1 MNGSP
6 FPDLTATEGNH
17 KKGSIM
23 NYASSN
29 KLSKLTAVSAL
40 FLTIGMVGEASAAV
54 CVGNCGTLGA
64 NGVVTASPQGGD
76 YNYVSTSGG
85 INLGSVDLN
94 LGSEQTGSTYSLPF
108 IGTAGDALEFY
119 FNFVT
124 SDGAGFADYA
134 FVKLSGPST
143 DITLFTART
152 TPSGNTVPGFGMP
165 PISPGVTIAPATVTI
180 TAGGPAW
187 SPLGGSSGTCYSGG
201 CGYTG
206 WVEATYELVG
216 TGNYTLLFG
225 TVNWLDGAYQTGL
238 AFDGITV
245 GGVPVDPNP
254 NPTPEPATLALL
266 GLGLAGLG
274 AMRRRKTA

>member
-1 MNGSP
+1 MS
-6 FPDLTATEGNH
+6 DTSS
-17 KKGSIM
+17 KKL
-23 NYASSN
+23 N
-29 KLSKLTAVSAL
+29 KLTAISAL
-40 FLTIGMVGEASAAV
+40 FLSLGMVGGASAAV
-54 CVGNCGTLGA
+54 CVGTCGTLGA

-76 YNYVSTSGG
+76 YTYVSTSSG
-85 INLGSVDLN
+85 INLGSADLN
-94 LGSEQTGSTYSLPF
+94 LGSETTGSTYSFSFL
-108 IGTAGDALEFY
+108 GNAGDALKFY

-134 FVKLSGPST
+134 FVNLTGPSSAL
-143 DITLFTART
+143 TLFTART

-165 PISPGVTIAPATVTI
+165 AISPGVTVNPATVTVI
-180 TAGGPAW
+180 PGGPAW

-206 WVEATYELVG
+206 WVEATYTLVDPG
-216 TGNYTLLFG
+216 TYTILFG
-225 TVNWLDGAYQTGL
+225 TVNWIDSAYQTGL

-245 GGVPVDPNP
+245 GGVPVDP

>member
-1 MNGSP
+1 MNV
-6 FPDLTATEGNH
+6 ATS
-17 KKGSIM
+17 KKI
-23 NYASSN
+23 
-29 KLSKLTAVSAL
+29 SKLTAISAL
-40 FLTIGMVGEASAAV
+40 FLSFGMAGGASASV
-54 CVGNCGTLGA
+54 CVGTCGTLGA
-64 NGVVTASPQGGD
+64 DGVVTASPQGGN
-76 YNYVSTSGG
+76 YNYVSTNGG
-85 INLGSVDLN
+85 VAVADLN
-94 LGSEQTGSTYSLPF
+94 LGSETNGSTYSFSFL
-108 IGTAGDALEFY
+108 GNAGDALKFY

-134 FVKLSGPST
+134 FVNLNGPSSNL
-143 DITLFTART
+143 TLFTART

-165 PISPGVTIAPATVTI
+165 AISPGVAVNPATVTVI
-180 TAGGPAW
+180 PGGPAW

-206 WVEATYELVG
+206 WVEATYTLADTG
-216 TGNYTLLFG
+216 TYTMLFG
-225 TVNWLDGAYQTGL
+225 TVNWIDSAYQTGL

-245 GGVPVDPNP
+245 GGIEVDP